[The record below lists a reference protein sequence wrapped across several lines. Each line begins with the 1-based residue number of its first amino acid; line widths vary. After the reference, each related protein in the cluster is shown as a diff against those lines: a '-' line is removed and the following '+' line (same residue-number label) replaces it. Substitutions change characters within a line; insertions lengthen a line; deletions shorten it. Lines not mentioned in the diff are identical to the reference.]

1 MKYYYT
7 FKEYTLFGRRLKVF
21 WQACQ
26 NVERK
31 ADAYAKKMGAEAFYS
46 SPVSFAGGVAC
57 LVFPK
62 RKMDDGTERV
72 TANREVWRMDGT
84 LDGEECF
91 VPNVTQRTDCL
102 VYSDRRFCPSDTS
115 SVIFHR
121 RFSTWREV
129 SHLHSLKRWLEKM
142 CLPHTTTA
150 DELEAIMQKKH
161 FLLYTEI
168 VAMSGDKQ
176 AGKRAIRAERFRMEL
191 PVIEVADFYR
201 LFGVADTAIPQAE
214 ETPTFFLYQGS
225 YYVGLSAEIDGDDV
239 EEIDEQRFTCMRN
252 MATRKMAFES

>member
-1 MKYYYT
+1 MKHYYT
-7 FKEYTLFGRRLKVF
+7 FKEDSLFGRRLKVF
-21 WQACQ
+21 WQACR

-31 ADAYAKKMGAEAFYS
+31 ADAYAKKMGAQAFYS
-46 SPVSFAGGVAC
+46 SPISFAGGVEC

-62 RKMDDGTERV
+62 RKMNDGTERLTV
-72 TANREVWRMDGT
+72 NSEVWRMDGT

-91 VPNVTQRTDCL
+91 VPNVSLRQDCL

-121 RFSTWREV
+121 RFSSWREV
-129 SHLHSLKRWLEKM
+129 SHLHSQKRWLEKM
-142 CLPHTTTA
+142 CLPSATTA
-150 DELEAIMQKKH
+150 EQLDDIMQKKF

-168 VAMSGDKQ
+168 VPQSTDKQ
-176 AGKRAIRAERFRMEL
+176 AGKRAVRAERFRMEL

-201 LFGVADTAIPQAE
+201 LFGIADKDIPQAD
-214 ETPTFFLYQGS
+214 ETPTFFIHQGC

-239 EEIDEQRFTCMRN
+239 EQIDEQRFTCMRN
-252 MATRKMAFES
+252 MATRKTAFES